1 MKYAA
6 LTLLLAAAL
15 ASAQT
20 TLDNGNCGLAV
31 CTSYNSVPLVVT
43 NSPTVKHIEFNA
55 VLGFFE
61 TLDVNQQVIDRWND
75 FTVSQYPSVRL
86 CPNDPGP
93 LKGSFNGGADST
105 EQQFH
110 CRYYRGWQLVIDGG
124 TTLEAQ

>member
-1 MKYAA
+1 MKHLFLMLFLAMA
-6 LTLLLAAAL
+6 LP
-15 ASAQT
+15 SFAQT

-43 NSPTVKHIEFNA
+43 NSPTVKHIEFNT

-61 TLDVNQQVIDRWND
+61 TLDANQQVIDRWND
-75 FTVSQYPSVRL
+75 LTVTQYPNTKL

-93 LKGSFNGGADST
+93 VKGSFNGGADST

-124 TTLEAQ
+124 TSILN